1 MCRSP
6 FILMFEIV
14 LILLL
19 IIANGVFSGSEIAI
33 VSARKVR
40 LEQLAKE
47 GNVNAQVAL
56 KLANS
61 PNNLLSTVQ
70 IGITLIGIVS
80 GAVGGATVAQHLQ
93 GVLERIP
100 LLKPYSEAL
109 GFGIVVTIIT
119 YLSLVVGELAPKR
132 LALNNPEP
140 IACLIA
146 QPMRWL
152 SRLASPFVHLLSIST
167 DKLLEVAGVHASEE
181 PPVTEEEIRALIGQG
196 TQAGLFEKSE
206 QEMVSR
212 VFRLGDR
219 PVQGIMTPRIEI
231 DWLDLDAT
239 WHETQQLILE
249 SPHSRFPVCQE
260 ELDNCL
266 GIVRIKDVLS
276 AHLAGEV
283 IDLQSMLQTPLYVP
297 ENTRAL
303 RVLEMFKEFG
313 THMAMVTDEYGGIA
327 GIVTL
332 NDLTEAIF
340 GELPTTETEEEP
352 MIIQREDGSWL
363 LDGLLPIDEFKSLFD
378 RESLPEEETELY
390 HTLAGFVIRAL
401 GRIPRS
407 GDSLIWNELRFEVMD
422 MDGMR
427 VDKVLVTLIQ
437 PKNDNSNDL
446 LSDRSSVDD

>member
-1 MCRSP
+1 M
-6 FILMFEIV
+6 LEIV

-33 VSARKVR
+33 VSARKIR

-47 GNVNAQVAL
+47 GNTKAQVAL

-80 GAVGGATVAQHLQ
+80 GAVGGAAVSQHLQ
-93 GVLERIP
+93 AIFARVP

-109 GFGIVVTIIT
+109 GFGIVVTLIA
-119 YLSLVVGELAPKR
+119 YLSLVIGELVPKR
-132 LALNNPEP
+132 LALNNPES
-140 IACLIA
+140 IACA
-146 QPMRWL
+146 VARPMRWL
-152 SRLASPFVHLLSIST
+152 SRIASPLVYLLGIST
-167 DKLLEVAGVHASEE
+167 DKLLDLAGVRASDE

-206 QEMVSR
+206 QDMVSR

-219 PVQGIMTPRIEI
+219 PIQALMTPRLEIE
-231 DWLDLDAT
+231 WLDLDIP
-239 WHETQQLILE
+239 WEKNQKLIVD
-249 SPHSRFPVCQE
+249 SPHSRFPVCQD
-260 ELDNCL
+260 ELDDCL

-276 AHLAGEV
+276 AHFSGGS
-283 IDLQSMLQTPLYVP
+283 IDLKVMLQTPLFVP

-313 THMAMVTDEYGGIA
+313 THMALVTDEYGGIA
-327 GIVTL
+327 GLVTL

-340 GELPTTETEEEP
+340 GELPTSEADEEP
-352 MIIQREDGSWL
+352 MVIQREDGSWL
-363 LDGLLPIDEFKSLFD
+363 LDGLLSVDDFKALFD
-378 RESLPEEETELY
+378 RELLPEEEAGSY
-390 HTLAGFVIRAL
+390 HTLAGFVIRML
-401 GRIPRS
+401 GQIPRS
-407 GDSLIWNELRFEVMD
+407 GDFFTWNGLQFEVVD

-427 VDKVLVTLIQ
+427 VDKLLVTSMAISPESSQ
-437 PKNDNSNDL
+437 DL
-446 LSDRSSVDD
+446 LSDRSPVDDSVDG

>member
-1 MCRSP
+1 
-6 FILMFEIV
+6 MFEIV

-40 LEQLAKE
+40 LEQLAKD
-47 GNVNAQVAL
+47 GNKKARVAL

-80 GAVGGATVAQHLQ
+80 GAVGGATVSEHLQ
-93 GVLERIP
+93 ALLAQVP

-109 GFGIVVTIIT
+109 GFGIVVTLIT
-119 YLSLVVGELAPKR
+119 YLSLVIGELVPKR

-140 IACLIA
+140 IACAIA

-152 SRLASPFVHLLSIST
+152 SKIASPLVYLLGIST
-167 DKLLEVAGVHASEE
+167 DKLLELAGVRASEE

-206 QEMVSR
+206 QDMVSR

-219 PVQGIMTPRIEI
+219 PVQALMTPRLEI
-231 DWLDLDAT
+231 DWLDLDSP
-239 WHETQQLILE
+239 WEETQQLIIE

-260 ELDNCL
+260 DLDTCL
-266 GIVRIKDVLS
+266 GIIRIKDVLS
-276 AHLAGEV
+276 AHFSGGM
-283 IDLQSMLQTPLYVP
+283 IDLKAMLQTPLFVP
-297 ENTRAL
+297 ENTHAL

-327 GIVTL
+327 GLVTL

-352 MIIQREDGSWL
+352 MVIQREDGSWL
-363 LDGLLPIDEFKSLFD
+363 LDGLLSIDEFKALFD
-378 RESLPEEETELY
+378 RESLPEEDTGLY

-407 GDSLIWNELRFEVMD
+407 GDLFTWNGLRFEVVD

-427 VDKVLVTLIQ
+427 VDKLLVTLMPIKPEQ
-437 PKNDNSNDL
+437 SEDF
-446 LSDRSSVDD
+446 RSERSPVDE

>member
-1 MCRSP
+1 
-6 FILMFEIV
+6 MFEIV

-47 GNVNAQVAL
+47 GNVKARVAL

-80 GAVGGATVAQHLQ
+80 GAVGGATVSQHLQ
-93 GVLERIP
+93 AILARVP
-100 LLKPYSEAL
+100 LLQPYSEAL
-109 GFGIVVTIIT
+109 GFGIVVTLIT
-119 YLSLVVGELAPKR
+119 YLSLVIGELVPKR
-132 LALNNPEP
+132 LALNNPES
-140 IACLIA
+140 IACAIA

-152 SRLASPFVHLLSIST
+152 SRIASPLVYLLGIST
-167 DKLLEVAGVHASEE
+167 DKLLEIAGVRASDE
-181 PPVTEEEIRALIGQG
+181 PPITEEEIRALIGQG

-206 QEMVSR
+206 QDMVSR

-219 PVQGIMTPRIEI
+219 PVQALMTPRLEI
-231 DWLDLDAT
+231 DWLDLDSP
-239 WHETQQLILE
+239 WKETQQLILE

-260 ELDNCL
+260 DLDNCL
-266 GIVRIKDVLS
+266 GIIRIKDVLS
-276 AHLAGEV
+276 AHFSGEA
-283 IDLQSMLQTPLYVP
+283 IDLKAMLQKPLFVP

-303 RVLEMFKEFG
+303 RVLELFKEFG

-327 GIVTL
+327 GLVTL

-340 GELPTTETEEEP
+340 GELPTTETDEEP
-352 MIIQREDGSWL
+352 MVIQREDGSWL
-363 LDGLLPIDEFKSLFD
+363 LDGLLSIYDFKSLFE
-378 RESLPEEETELY
+378 RESLPEEDTGMY
-390 HTLAGFVIRAL
+390 HTLAGFVIRSL

-407 GDSLIWNELRFEVMD
+407 GDMFIWDELQFEVVD

-427 VDKVLVTLIQ
+427 VDKILVTSMPI
-437 PKNDNSNDL
+437 DRDHSEDL
-446 LSDRSSVDD
+446 LSDRSPVDD

>member
-1 MCRSP
+1 
-6 FILMFEIV
+6 MFEIV

-40 LEQLAKE
+40 LEQLAKD
-47 GNVNAQVAL
+47 GNKKARVAL

-80 GAVGGATVAQHLQ
+80 GAVGGATVSYNLQ
-93 GVLERIP
+93 TLFARVP

-109 GFGIVVTIIT
+109 GFGIVVTLIT
-119 YLSLVVGELAPKR
+119 YLSLVIGELVPKR

-140 IACLIA
+140 IACAIA

-152 SRLASPFVHLLSIST
+152 SKIASPLVYLLGIST
-167 DKLLEVAGVHASEE
+167 DKLLEFAGVRASEE

-206 QEMVSR
+206 QDMVSR

-219 PVQGIMTPRIEI
+219 PVQALMTPRLEI
-231 DWLDLDAT
+231 DWLDLDSP
-239 WHETQQLILE
+239 WEETQQLIVE

-260 ELDNCL
+260 DLDNCL
-266 GIVRIKDVLS
+266 GIIRIKDVLS
-276 AHLAGEV
+276 AHFSGGA
-283 IDLQSMLQTPLYVP
+283 IDLKAMLQTPLFVP
-297 ENTRAL
+297 ENTHAL

-327 GIVTL
+327 GLVTL

-352 MIIQREDGSWL
+352 MVIQREDGSWL
-363 LDGLLPIDEFKSLFD
+363 LDGLLSIDEFKTLFD
-378 RESLPEEETELY
+378 RESLPEEDTGLY
-390 HTLAGFVIRAL
+390 HTLAGFVIRSL

-407 GDSLIWNELRFEVMD
+407 GDLFTWNGLQFEVVD

-427 VDKVLVTLIQ
+427 VDKLLVTLIPREPEQ
-437 PKNDNSNDL
+437 SEDL
-446 LSDRSSVDD
+446 GSD

>member
-1 MCRSP
+1 
-6 FILMFEIV
+6 MFEIV

-40 LEQLAKE
+40 LEQLAKD
-47 GNVNAQVAL
+47 GNQKARVAL

-80 GAVGGATVAQHLQ
+80 GAVGGATVSEHLQ
-93 GVLERIP
+93 ALLAQVP

-109 GFGIVVTIIT
+109 GFGIVVTLIT
-119 YLSLVVGELAPKR
+119 YLSLVIGELVPKR

-140 IACLIA
+140 IACAIA

-152 SRLASPFVHLLSIST
+152 SKIASPLVYLLGIST
-167 DKLLEVAGVHASEE
+167 DKLLELAGVRASEE

-206 QEMVSR
+206 QDMVSR

-219 PVQGIMTPRIEI
+219 PVQALMTPRLEI
-231 DWLDLDAT
+231 DWLDLDSP
-239 WHETQQLILE
+239 WEETQQLIIE

-260 ELDNCL
+260 DLDTCL
-266 GIVRIKDVLS
+266 GIIRIKDVLS
-276 AHLAGEV
+276 AHFSGGM
-283 IDLQSMLQTPLYVP
+283 IDLKAMLQTPLFVP
-297 ENTRAL
+297 ENTHAL

-327 GIVTL
+327 GLVTL

-352 MIIQREDGSWL
+352 MVIQREDGSWL
-363 LDGLLPIDEFKSLFD
+363 LDGLLSIDEFKALFD
-378 RESLPEEETELY
+378 RESLPEEDTGLY

-407 GDSLIWNELRFEVMD
+407 GDLFTWNGLRFEVVD

-427 VDKVLVTLIQ
+427 VDKLLVTLMPIKPEQ
-437 PKNDNSNDL
+437 SEDF
-446 LSDRSSVDD
+446 RSERSPVDE

>member
-1 MCRSP
+1 
-6 FILMFEIV
+6 MFEIV

-40 LEQLAKE
+40 LEQLAKD
-47 GNVNAQVAL
+47 GNKKARVAL

-80 GAVGGATVAQHLQ
+80 GAVGGATVSHNLQ
-93 GVLERIP
+93 DLFARVP

-109 GFGIVVTIIT
+109 GFGIVVTLIT
-119 YLSLVVGELAPKR
+119 YLSLVIGELVPKR

-140 IACLIA
+140 IACAIA

-152 SRLASPFVHLLSIST
+152 SKIASPLVYLLGIST
-167 DKLLEVAGVHASEE
+167 DKLLELAGVRASEE

-206 QEMVSR
+206 QDMVSR

-219 PVQGIMTPRIEI
+219 PVQALMTPRLEI
-231 DWLDLDAT
+231 DWLDLDSP
-239 WHETQQLILE
+239 WEETQQLIVE

-260 ELDNCL
+260 DLDNCL
-266 GIVRIKDVLS
+266 GIIRIKDVLS
-276 AHLAGEV
+276 AHFSGGA
-283 IDLQSMLQTPLYVP
+283 IDLKAMLQTPLFVP
-297 ENTRAL
+297 ENTHAL

-327 GIVTL
+327 GLVTL

-352 MIIQREDGSWL
+352 MVIQREDGSWL
-363 LDGLLPIDEFKSLFD
+363 LDGLLSIDEFKALFD
-378 RESLPEEETELY
+378 RESLPEEDTGLY
-390 HTLAGFVIRAL
+390 HTLAGFVIRSL

-407 GDSLIWNELRFEVMD
+407 GDLFTWNGLQFEVVD

-427 VDKVLVTLIQ
+427 VDKLLVTLIPREPEQ
-437 PKNDNSNDL
+437 SEDL
-446 LSDRSSVDD
+446 WSDRSPFDE

>member
-1 MCRSP
+1 
-6 FILMFEIV
+6 MFEIV

-19 IIANGVFSGSEIAI
+19 IVANGVFSGSEIAI

-47 GNVNAQVAL
+47 GNVKARVAL

-80 GAVGGATVAQHLQ
+80 GAVGGAAVSQHLESILAR
-93 GVLERIP
+93 VP

-109 GFGIVVTIIT
+109 GFGIVVTLIT
-119 YLSLVVGELAPKR
+119 YLSLVIGELVPKR

-140 IACLIA
+140 IACAIA

-152 SRLASPFVHLLSIST
+152 SRIASPLVHLLGIST
-167 DKLLEVAGVHASEE
+167 DKLLEIAGMRASDE
-181 PPVTEEEIRALIGQG
+181 PTVTEEEIRALIGQG

-206 QEMVSR
+206 QDMVSR

-219 PVQGIMTPRIEI
+219 PVQALMTPRLEI
-231 DWLDLDAT
+231 DWLDLDSP
-239 WHETQQLILE
+239 WDETQRLIIE

-260 ELDNCL
+260 DLDNCL

-276 AHLAGEV
+276 AHFSGEA
-283 IDLQSMLQTPLYVP
+283 IDLNSMLQTPLFVP
-297 ENTRAL
+297 ENTHAL

-327 GIVTL
+327 GLVTL

-340 GELPTTETEEEP
+340 GELPTTETAEEP
-352 MIIQREDGSWL
+352 MMIQREDGSWL
-363 LDGLLPIDEFKSLFD
+363 LDGLLSIDDFKSLFN
-378 RESLPEEETELY
+378 RESLPEEDTGLY
-390 HTLAGFVIRAL
+390 HTLAGFVIRSL

-407 GDSLIWNELRFEVMD
+407 GDCFIWNELQFEVVD
-422 MDGMR
+422 MDGVR
-427 VDKVLVTLIQ
+427 VDKILVTSM
-437 PKNDNSNDL
+437 PSEPENSDNTS
-446 LSDRSSVDD
+446 SDRSPFDD

>member
-1 MCRSP
+1 
-6 FILMFEIV
+6 MFEIV

-40 LEQLAKE
+40 LEQLAKD
-47 GNVNAQVAL
+47 GNQKARVAL

-80 GAVGGATVAQHLQ
+80 GAVGGATVSHHLQ
-93 GVLERIP
+93 ALLAQVP

-109 GFGIVVTIIT
+109 GFGIVVTLIT
-119 YLSLVVGELAPKR
+119 YLSLVIGELVPKR

-140 IACLIA
+140 IACAIA

-152 SRLASPFVHLLSIST
+152 SKIASPLVYLLGIST
-167 DKLLEVAGVHASEE
+167 DKLLELAGVRASEE

-206 QEMVSR
+206 QDMVSR

-219 PVQGIMTPRIEI
+219 PVQALMTPRLEI
-231 DWLDLDAT
+231 DWLDLDSP
-239 WHETQQLILE
+239 WEETQQLIIE

-260 ELDNCL
+260 DLDTCL
-266 GIVRIKDVLS
+266 GIIRIKDVLS
-276 AHLAGEV
+276 AHFSGGM
-283 IDLQSMLQTPLYVP
+283 IDLKAMLQTPLFVP
-297 ENTRAL
+297 ENTHAL

-327 GIVTL
+327 GLVTL

-352 MIIQREDGSWL
+352 MVIQREDGSWL
-363 LDGLLPIDEFKSLFD
+363 LDGLLSIDEFKALFD
-378 RESLPEEETELY
+378 RESLPEEDTGLY

-407 GDSLIWNELRFEVMD
+407 GDLFTWNGLRFEVVD

-427 VDKVLVTLIQ
+427 VDKLLVTLMPIKPEQ
-437 PKNDNSNDL
+437 SEDF
-446 LSDRSSVDD
+446 RSERSPVDE

>member
-1 MCRSP
+1 
-6 FILMFEIV
+6 MFEIV

-47 GNVNAQVAL
+47 GNLKARVAL

-80 GAVGGATVAQHLQ
+80 GAVGGATVSGHLETLLAR
-93 GVLERIP
+93 VAF
-100 LLKPYSEAL
+100 LKPYSEPL
-109 GFGIVVTIIT
+109 SFGIVVTLLT
-119 YLSLVVGELAPKR
+119 YLSLVVGELVPKR

-140 IACLIA
+140 IACAIA
-146 QPMRWL
+146 LPMRWL
-152 SRLASPFVHLLSIST
+152 SRVASPLVHLLGVST
-167 DKLLEVAGVHASEE
+167 DKLLELAGVRASEE
-181 PPVTEEEIRALIGQG
+181 PPITEEEIRALIGQG

-206 QEMVSR
+206 QDMVSR

-219 PVQGIMTPRIEI
+219 PVQALMTPRLEI
-231 DWLDLDAT
+231 DWLDLDSPWT
-239 WHETQQLILE
+239 DTQTLIVE
-249 SPHSRFPVCQE
+249 SPHSRFPVCDE

-266 GIVRIKDVLS
+266 GIIRIKDVLS
-276 AHLAGEV
+276 AHFSGGA
-283 IDLQSMLQTPLYVP
+283 IDLKSMLQTPLFVP
-297 ENTRAL
+297 ENTHAL

-327 GIVTL
+327 GLVTL

-340 GELPTTETEEEP
+340 GELPTSETQEEP
-352 MIIQREDGSWL
+352 MAIQRENGSWL
-363 LDGLLPIDEFKSLFD
+363 LDGLLSIDEFKVIFA
-378 RESLPEEETELY
+378 REYLPEEETGIF
-390 HTLAGFVIRAL
+390 HTLAGFAIRSL
-401 GRIPRS
+401 GRIPQS
-407 GDSLIWNELRFEVMD
+407 GDLFIWNGLQFEVVD

-427 VDKVLVTLIQ
+427 VDKILVTLL
-437 PKNDNSNDL
+437 PDESETADNPFPE
-446 LSDRSSVDD
+446 RFPADD

>member
-1 MCRSP
+1 
-6 FILMFEIV
+6 MFEIV

-40 LEQLAKE
+40 LEQLAKD
-47 GNVNAQVAL
+47 GNKKARVAL

-80 GAVGGATVAQHLQ
+80 GAVGGATVSHNLQ
-93 GVLERIP
+93 DLFARVP
-100 LLKPYSEAL
+100 LLKPYSEVL
-109 GFGIVVTIIT
+109 GFGIVVTLIT
-119 YLSLVVGELAPKR
+119 YLSLVIGELVPKR

-140 IACLIA
+140 IACAIA

-152 SRLASPFVHLLSIST
+152 SKIASPLVYLLGIST
-167 DKLLEVAGVHASEE
+167 DKLLELAGVRASEE

-206 QEMVSR
+206 QDMVSR

-219 PVQGIMTPRIEI
+219 PVQALMTPRLEI
-231 DWLDLDAT
+231 DWLDLDSP
-239 WHETQQLILE
+239 WEETQQLIVE

-260 ELDNCL
+260 DLDNCL
-266 GIVRIKDVLS
+266 GIIRIKDVLS
-276 AHLAGEV
+276 AHFSGGA
-283 IDLQSMLQTPLYVP
+283 IDLKAMLQTPLFVP
-297 ENTRAL
+297 ENTHAL

-327 GIVTL
+327 GLVTL

-352 MIIQREDGSWL
+352 MVIQREDGSWL
-363 LDGLLPIDEFKSLFD
+363 LDGLLSIDEFKALFD
-378 RESLPEEETELY
+378 RESLPEEDTGLY
-390 HTLAGFVIRAL
+390 HTLAGFVIRSL

-407 GDSLIWNELRFEVMD
+407 GDLFTWNGLQFEVVD

-427 VDKVLVTLIQ
+427 VDKLLVTLIPREPEQ
-437 PKNDNSNDL
+437 SEDL
-446 LSDRSSVDD
+446 LSDRSPFDE